1 MGLIGA
7 HELGVSQAEYAAMPC
22 ARMALL
28 SLGVQQKSDAMDAEI
43 EKAKRKHDSKND
55 DWPPLKAGKKRQGT

>member
-7 HELGVSQAEYAAMPC
+7 HELGVSQAEYAVMPV

-28 SLGVQQKSDAMDAEI
+28 ALGVQQKSLAMDEEI
-43 EKAKRKHDSKND
+43 EKARGKHKEKNTE
-55 DWPPLKAGKKRQGT
+55 WPPTKKRG